1 MIYCRGN
8 ELEKEE
14 FKTGHCGVREADP
27 GGVIHDLAIKNKLKL
42 LKYYGSEYLK
52 NPSYINESFFQTAFG
67 YFTTYWQPHDYIY
80 LWHYLDWDEKTI
92 EKTLTKEYN
101 WEMST
106 ETTTSWRIGDGTP
119 PFYNYIY
126 CQVQGFTENDSLR
139 ARQVRE
145 GIISRAEALDL
156 VYSENQ
162 PQYGA
167 LAWYFDTI
175 ELDGDAVLSVV
186 DGMRK
191 LY

>member
-1 MIYCRGN
+1 
-8 ELEKEE
+8 
-14 FKTGHCGVREADP
+14 
-27 GGVIHDLAIKNKLKL
+27 
-42 LKYYGSEYLK
+42 
-52 NPSYINESFFQTAFG
+52 
-67 YFTTYWQPHDYIY
+67 
-80 LWHYLDWDEKTI
+80 
-92 EKTLTKEYN
+92 
-101 WEMST
+101 MSS

-145 GIISRAEALDL
+145 GIITRREALGL

-167 LAWYFDTI
+167 LTWYFDTI
-175 ELDGDAVLSVV
+175 GIDGDAVLTVV